1 MTDSTTTSDAVSDS
15 HQKSFITK
23 YPIVK
28 EYIYSTA
35 DISPLFCKLLS
46 IILYLRTQLGFT
58 VLESEPFFDK
68 IILVDSTVFQNIES
82 EDLHKILSYVIA
94 VAAIVIDS
102 QDDFAE
108 EDRIKIIDRLLSYKK

>member
-1 MTDSTTTSDAVSDS
+1 MTDCTTTSDAVSDS
-15 HQKSFITK
+15 PSKSFIIK

-94 VAAIVIDS
+94 VASIVIDS
-102 QDDFAE
+102 HDDFAE

>member
-1 MTDSTTTSDAVSDS
+1 MTECASDTVSDS
-15 HQKSFITK
+15 PKKSFIIK

-28 EYIYSTA
+28 EYIYSCA
-35 DISPLFCKLLS
+35 DISPLFCKLMS

-68 IILVDSTVFQNIES
+68 IILVDSTVFQNIGN
-82 EDLHKILSYVIA
+82 EDLHKIMCYVIA
-94 VAAIVIDS
+94 VAAIMVDS

-108 EDRIKIIDRLLSYKK
+108 EDRIKIIDKLLLYKK

>member
-1 MTDSTTTSDAVSDS
+1 MTDCASDTVSDS
-15 HQKSFITK
+15 PKKSFITK

-28 EYIYSTA
+28 EYIYSCA
-35 DISPLFCKLLS
+35 DISPLFYKLMS

-68 IILVDSTVFQNIES
+68 IILVDSNVFQNIGN
-82 EDLHKILSYVIA
+82 EDLHKIMCYVIA
-94 VAAIVIDS
+94 VAAIMVDS

-108 EDRIKIIDRLLSYKK
+108 EDRIKIIDKLLLYKK

>member
-1 MTDSTTTSDAVSDS
+1 MTFDVSDS
-15 HQKSFITK
+15 PQKSFITK

-28 EYIYSTA
+28 EYIYSCV

-68 IILVDSTVFQNIES
+68 IILVDSLVFQNIEN
-82 EDLHKILSYVIA
+82 EDLHKILCYVIA
-94 VAAIVIDS
+94 AAATVIDS
-102 QDDFAE
+102 QDEFAE

>member
-1 MTDSTTTSDAVSDS
+1 
-15 HQKSFITK
+15 
-23 YPIVK
+23 
-28 EYIYSTA
+28 
-35 DISPLFCKLLS
+35 
-46 IILYLRTQLGFT
+46 

-94 VAAIVIDS
+94 VASIVIDS
-102 QDDFAE
+102 HDDFAE